1 MPPVTFNVA
10 VLPEPLIA
18 VNSTAPL
25 LVKPPATV
33 SVAAPTLPSARTR
46 MVELPLVVNVP
57 SMALAPPSARTS
69 NNPWL
74 LKAVV
79 IVLPSRL
86 TVAEFVRVPEPSSV
100 SVSSVNVPV
109 ALTETALLMVEFAR
123 IVNVPPEIAN
133 AASVVRLL
141 MLTSLVELIVIPEKP
156 PPITTLSAAVGSWS
170 LSQFIVSFQ
179 SSVGP
184 PPSQT
189 PARSARV
196 SKSSIGVARSTF
208 RRFGRRRSRCPS
220 VRICV
225 RIVSSQ
231 WNNLIMLVLS
241 EILRGCGVTT
251 STTTEN

>member
-1 MPPVTFNVA
+1 MPLATFNVA

-25 LVKPPATV
+25 LVKLLATV
-33 SVAAPTLPSARTR
+33 RVAAPTLPSARTR
-46 MVELPLVVNVP
+46 MVELPLVVNAPLIVL
-57 SMALAPPSARTS
+57 SPPSAFTS

-86 TVAEFVRVPEPSSV
+86 TVAEFVRVPEPPSV

-109 ALTETALLMVEFAR
+109 ALTETALLMVEFAK

-141 MLTSLVELIVIPEKP
+141 MVTSLVEVTVIPEKP
-156 PPITTLSAAVGSWS
+156 APITTSSAALGSWS
-170 LSQFIVSFQ
+170 SSQLSGSFQ
-179 SSVGP
+179 SSVAP

-189 PARSARV
+189 PASRHRV
-196 SKSSIGVARSTF
+196 SSNSIET
-208 RRFGRRRSRCPS
+208 
-220 VRICV
+220 
-225 RIVSSQ
+225 
-231 WNNLIMLVLS
+231 
-241 EILRGCGVTT
+241 
-251 STTTEN
+251 